1 LRRCAAQWSMGTCR
15 VSGPDDR
22 GNYVAHLIGGGFL
35 FIALQFGSTRL
46 VVPWIG
52 VHLGVAYFFVAA
64 ILPVTQ
70 FGVISGQL
78 GSAPLLVRTR
88 RRKKAVAA
96 TGSMLAIALAVV
108 FLATNDTP
116 APQAAAVVMLVC
128 MLAFGLCQGG
138 FNVGY
143 DDLLAKTIV
152 DTGVIFPRSAV

>member
-1 LRRCAAQWSMGTCR
+1 MAAYSNALR
-15 VSGPDDR
+15 
-22 GNYVAHLIGGGFL
+22 
-35 FIALQFGSTRL
+35 STRQ
-46 VVPWIG
+46 V
-52 VHLGVAYFFVAA
+52 
-64 ILPVTQ
+64 PVTQ
-70 FGVISGQL
+70 FGVVSGQL

-96 TGSMLAIALAVV
+96 TGSMLVIALAVV

-143 DDLLAKTIV
+143 DDLLAKT
-152 DTGVIFPRSAV
+152 